1 MSIPRFR
8 DLLNSPVALAARFAK
23 TVTEAIPIITID
35 GPSGSGKGT
44 VTERVAARLGWHVL
58 DSGALYRLVGH
69 AVETQGICFDN
80 EKEISKIAHNLNVDF
95 SAGEIVLDGRVVTND
110 IRTETAGNN
119 ASKVAAMP
127 AVRAA
132 LLAWQR
138 DYAQPPGL
146 VADGRDMGTT
156 VFPSAG
162 VKIFLTASALERA
175 ERRYKQLKEK
185 GLPANLAALTA
196 EIEERDAR
204 DRNREASPLV
214 PAPGAIEIDSTEL
227 GIDEVVEMVL
237 QAARDVYA
245 ESG

>member
-1 MSIPRFR
+1 MDSE
-8 DLLNSPVALAARFAK
+8 SVPV
-23 TVTEAIPIITID
+23 ITID

-44 VTERVAARLGWHVL
+44 VTQRVAEHLGWRVL

-69 AVETQGICFDN
+69 AVATAGEDFQN
-80 EKEISKIAHNLNVDF
+80 ENKISEIAKNLNVDF
-95 SAGEIVLDGRVVTND
+95 RDGRIFLDGAEVTVL

-127 AVRAA
+127 GVRAA
-132 LLAWQR
+132 LLDWQR

-156 VFPSAG
+156 VFPRAE
-162 VKIFLTASALERA
+162 VKIFLTASAAERA
-175 ERRYKQLKEK
+175 QRRYKQLKEK

-204 DRNREASPLV
+204 DRSRSASPLV
-214 PAPGAIEIDSTEL
+214 PAPDAIEIDSTGL
-227 GIDEVVEMVL
+227 RIDEVVEMVL
-237 QAARDVYA
+237 QRSHEVY
-245 ESG
+245 GTPI